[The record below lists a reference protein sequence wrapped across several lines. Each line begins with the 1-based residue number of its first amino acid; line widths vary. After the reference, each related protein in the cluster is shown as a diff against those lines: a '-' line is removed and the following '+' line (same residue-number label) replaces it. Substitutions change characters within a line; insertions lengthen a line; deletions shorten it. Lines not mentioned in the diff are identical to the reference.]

1 MVCNYSFLLHNNI
14 NLFPIRTTI
23 LLANRQSLQQNFF
36 RSICTDVLGILVEV
50 AEPEWVPF
58 SNQPKPNLR
67 RNITIKDARF
77 AFPIL
82 NTLQLRLNHLIL
94 YNATYIR

>member
-1 MVCNYSFLLHNNI
+1 MKCLNYPAAAHLIPTPPDPHNH
-14 NLFPIRTTI
+14 FT
-23 LLANRQSLQQNFF
+23 RQSLQQNFF

-67 RNITIKDARF
+67 RNIKDARF